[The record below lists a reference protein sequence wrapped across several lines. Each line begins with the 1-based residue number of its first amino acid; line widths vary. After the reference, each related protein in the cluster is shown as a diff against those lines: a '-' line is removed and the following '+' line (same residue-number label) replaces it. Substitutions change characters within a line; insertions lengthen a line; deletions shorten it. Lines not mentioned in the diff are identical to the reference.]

1 MIILYFTRFALP
13 YDREAK
19 VLPFGNKNKRGFI
32 LYFARLIVP
41 LSGSSKVGGIS
52 EIKINGGLFCI
63 SLDLHYL

>member
-13 YDREAK
+13 YDLEA
-19 VLPFGNKNKRGFI
+19 
-32 LYFARLIVP
+32 
-41 LSGSSKVGGIS
+41 KVGGIS